1 MFKLSL
7 LLIFSLLNF
16 FIVRN
21 INFFSK
27 KINILDIP
35 DKNRKLH
42 SKPIFLGGGI
52 LLYFNYIL
60 AVIINSYFEFSNND
74 LFLINDYR
82 SFVTWIVV
90 PSALFAVGLI
100 DDKFDLGPFT
110 KLVLLTIIYLFGIFA
125 DETLLIT
132 EINLM
137 SIDYIYYLGS
147 FSIFFTLFS
156 FLIFSN
162 AFNMLDGIDLNVGI
176 YTLFVISFFLLRVN
190 FNFILILILLSVMFF
205 LFLNFKKKVFLGD
218 SGANLLSGLI
228 AILFIKSFNANYLF
242 KSDEILMI
250 MLLPGLEIIRLFY
263 LRILNKKN
271 PFKADR
277 NHLHYLILEKFK
289 SRNIQHY
296 TASGLINLIF
306 LSFTCLFFFYKTIFL
321 LFAATAF
328 YFILIRFLYKH

>member
-7 LLIFSLLNF
+7 LFIFALLNF

-60 AVIINSYFEFSNND
+60 AVILNSYFEFSNND

-82 SFVTWIVV
+82 SFITWIVV

-137 SIDYIYYLGS
+137 STDYIYYLGS

-156 FLIFSN
+156 FLIFTN

-176 YTLFVISFFLLRVN
+176 YTLFVIAFFLLRVN

-228 AILFIKSFNANYLF
+228 AILFIKNFNINYLF

-277 NHLHYLILEKFK
+277 NHLHYLILDKFK
-289 SRNIQHY
+289 SGNIQHY
-296 TASGLINLIF
+296 TASGLINVIF

-321 LFAATAF
+321 LFVATAF

>member
-1 MFKLSL
+1 MSELFL
-7 LLIFSLLNF
+7 LLIFVLLNF
-16 FIVRN
+16 FIVKN
-21 INFFSK
+21 IDFFSK
-27 KINILDIP
+27 KINIFDFP
-35 DKNRKLH
+35 DQNRKLH

-52 LLYFNYIL
+52 VLYFNYIL
-60 AVIINSYFEFSNND
+60 ALILNNYFEFSYND
-74 LFLINDYR
+74 LFSINDYR
-82 SFVTWIVV
+82 GFITWIVV
-90 PSALFAVGLI
+90 PSALFALGLI

-110 KLVLLTIIYLFGIFA
+110 KLMLLTIIYLLGIFA

-137 SIDYIYYLGS
+137 STDYIYYLGS

-176 YTLFVISFFLLRVN
+176 YTLFVISFILFRVN
-190 FNFILILILLSVMFF
+190 FNFILILILLSVVFF

-218 SGANLLSGLI
+218 SGANLLSGII
-228 AILFIKSFNANYLF
+228 AILFIKNFNLNYLF

-263 LRILNKKN
+263 IRILNKKN

-277 NHLHYLILEKFK
+277 NHLHYLILDKFK
-289 SRNIQHY
+289 FRDINHY
-296 TASGLINLIF
+296 TVSVLINLIF
-306 LSFTCLFFFYKTIFL
+306 LSFTCLFFFYKTILL
-321 LFAATAF
+321 LFIATAL
-328 YFILIRFLYKH
+328 YFILIRFLNKH

>member
-7 LLIFSLLNF
+7 LFIFALLNF

-60 AVIINSYFEFSNND
+60 AVILNSYFEFSNND

-82 SFVTWIVV
+82 SFITWIVV

-110 KLVLLTIIYLFGIFA
+110 KLLLLTIIYLFGIFA

-132 EINLM
+132 EINLI
-137 SIDYIYYLGS
+137 STDYIYYLGS

-228 AILFIKSFNANYLF
+228 AILFIKNFNVNYLF

-277 NHLHYLILEKFK
+277 NHLHYLILDKFK

-296 TASGLINLIF
+296 TASGLINVIF

-321 LFAATAF
+321 LFVASAF